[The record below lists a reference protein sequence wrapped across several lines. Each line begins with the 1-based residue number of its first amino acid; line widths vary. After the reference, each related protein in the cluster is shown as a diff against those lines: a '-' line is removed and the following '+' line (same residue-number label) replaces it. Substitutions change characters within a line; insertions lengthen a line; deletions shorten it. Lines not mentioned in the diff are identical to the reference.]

1 METLEDALVGM
12 NDSDPKVRATAAG
25 LLDHWADQ
33 SCVGPLTKAL
43 SDPSARVR
51 RNAVHSLG
59 CQACKVAP
67 LDVDSVGLLIETALC
82 DSSIRVRR
90 VSVHQLGLQQHDP
103 RAVAALETI
112 LASQTDAGLRSRAE
126 FALKNQRDRGTGR

>member
-1 METLEDALVGM
+1 MD
-12 NDSDPKVRATAAG
+12 DSDPQVRAAAAG

-33 SCVGPLTKAL
+33 SCVGPLTRAL

-59 CQACKVAP
+59 CQACKIAP
-67 LDVDSVGLLIETALC
+67 LDVDTVGLLVQRALQ

-90 VSVHQLGLQQHDP
+90 VSVHQIGLQPYDA
-103 RAVAALETI
+103 RAVSALKEI
-112 LASQTDAGLRSRAE
+112 LARESDAGLLSRAE
-126 FALKNQRDRGTGR
+126 FALKNQLQK